1 MSGPMTRTAYRQ
13 LIDGNLRW
21 LNSLPRTLEREHI
34 KRIVEASEAHEYD
47 DNLAELETLRARV
60 RELEKVAKAAGRLV
74 THKYLPWAYSGG
86 DAECMHGVGSGIYCQ
101 RCDELLIQETFKTIG
116 EAMQRKDK

>member
-60 RELEKVAKAAGRLV
+60 RELEGLPLGNEDRRDGGIWVEVFIPTERLGGANCEGEECP
-74 THKYLPWAYSGG
+74 TLG
-86 DAECMHGVGSGIYCQ
+86 DAMPGKE
-101 RCDELLIQETFKTIG
+101 EK
-116 EAMQRKDK
+116 